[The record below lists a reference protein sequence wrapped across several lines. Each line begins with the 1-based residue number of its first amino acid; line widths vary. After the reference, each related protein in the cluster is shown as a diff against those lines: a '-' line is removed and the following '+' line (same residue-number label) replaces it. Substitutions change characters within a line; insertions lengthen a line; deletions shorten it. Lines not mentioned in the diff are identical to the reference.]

1 MLSII
6 SLLIVLSLS
15 LLITRIATVMLSYTG
30 LSRQTA
36 RFQARSALTG
46 VGFTTTESEKVVN
59 HPVRRRILFLLMLVG
74 NAGIVGA
81 ISSLIVS
88 FVDMGRDES
97 LLLRVVLLFSGIAVL
112 WTAAS
117 SQWVDRHLSN
127 LIGWALER
135 YTRLDV
141 RDYASMLRLAGE
153 YAVSELQ
160 VEAGDWLADRAL
172 QESRLREEGV
182 IVLGINRKNGNY
194 LGAPDG
200 ATRVHDGDTLILY
213 GRSSALARLDERK
226 EGMHGD
232 VAHREEVDR
241 HQRKAREEQ
250 VEDAQ
255 AQAAREAEEKA
266 REEAREANP
275 VVDGESAEPPEA
287 EDAGEPRDADPES

>member
-15 LLITRIATVMLSYTG
+15 LLITRIATVMLAHTG

-46 VGFTTTESEKVVN
+46 VGFTTTESEKIVN
-59 HPVRRRILFLLMLVG
+59 HPVRRRILFILMLVG

-88 FVDMGRDES
+88 FVDMGPEES
-97 LLLRVVLLFSGIAVL
+97 LFRRIVLLFSGVALLWMIA
-112 WTAAS
+112 A

-153 YAVSELQ
+153 YGVSEMR
-160 VEAGDWLADRAL
+160 VEKEDWLADRSL
-172 QESRLREEGV
+172 KECRLRDEGV
-182 IVLGINRKNGNY
+182 IVLGIIRKNGPY
-194 LGAPDG
+194 LGAPNGD
-200 ATRVHDGDTLILY
+200 TRVHAGDTLILY

-226 EGMHGD
+226 EGVFGD

-250 VEDAQ
+250 
-255 AQAAREAEEKA
+255 
-266 REEAREANP
+266 
-275 VVDGESAEPPEA
+275 A
-287 EDAGEPRDADPES
+287 EDAEVQAAAEARKTAGKDAPADGAPDARFGE

>member
-15 LLITRIATVMLSYTG
+15 LLTTRIATVMLAHTG

-46 VGFTTTESEKVVN
+46 VGFTTDESEKVVN

-88 FVDMGRDES
+88 FVDMGKDES
-97 LLLRVVLLFSGIAVL
+97 LLLRIVLLFSGIAVL
-112 WTAAS
+112 WMVAA

-127 LIGWALER
+127 LIGRALER
-135 YTRLDV
+135 YTKLDV

-153 YAVSELQ
+153 YGVSELQ
-160 VEAGDWLADRAL
+160 VEADDWLADRTL
-172 QESRLREEGV
+172 QECRLREEGV
-182 IVLGINRKNGNY
+182 MVLGINRKNGNY

-200 ATRVHDGDTLILY
+200 GTRVHDGDTLILY

-226 EGMHGD
+226 EGMHGE

-250 VEDAQ
+250 AEDAQ
-255 AQAAREAEEKA
+255 VQAAREAEEQA
-266 REEAREANP
+266 REEARKAGP
-275 VVDGESAEPPEA
+275 KADGESAARHEED
-287 EDAGEPRDADPES
+287 DAGESRNADPES